1 MKKKNINNTQGIL
14 FWLTGLSG
22 SGKSSIAKNIKPKII
37 REYGPT
43 ILFNGDDLRK
53 ILDFK
58 GYSAESRLAN
68 GYKFSKLFKF
78 ILNQKINIIF
88 AGIGL
93 FHKLRSYNRKNIK
106 NYLEIYIKS
115 DLERIINRKK
125 KKIYS
130 KKNLRIVGR
139 DLKAEFPKTPDIII
153 NNNFKKG
160 VVTLSNELLKKVKN
174 KI

>member
-1 MKKKNINNTQGIL
+1 MKKKNITNSQGIL

-22 SGKSSIAKNIKPKII
+22 SGKSSIAKNIKSKII
-37 REYGPT
+37 KEYGPT
-43 ILFNGDDLRK
+43 IVFNGDDLRK

-58 GYSAESRLAN
+58 GYTIESRLDN

-78 ILNQKINIIF
+78 ILNQKINVIF

-93 FHKLRSYNRKNIK
+93 FHKLRSYNKKNIK

-115 DLERIINRKK
+115 DLKKIIYRRK
-125 KKIYS
+125 KKIYL

-139 DLKAEFPKTPDIII
+139 DLRAEFPKTPDIII
-153 NNNFKKG
+153 NNNFKKS
-160 VVTLSNELLKKVKN
+160 VTTLSNELFKKIKN